1 MMPVVDGTSGADLSG
16 HKEAAMATQQHSSL
30 ESSSDRCSHIPL
42 EAAPRGHGS
51 KKIHLGWA
59 LPGLLGLAL
68 GMTGV
73 RIAGHGDQG
82 PRGAVLG
89 SNTEP
94 TALVKPSPGPKA
106 PVQVG
111 IEQEEEDLLPMA
123 LPFDDYV
130 ARKAI
135 ELRTRGVRC
144 GHRGKVEVRVLF
156 APSGMSVRAEVGT
169 PGMAPKA
176 TRCILNHVEK
186 TLIPSFRGGEER
198 AVQVSLA
205 MR

>member
-1 MMPVVDGTSGADLSG
+1 MLPVVDGTSGAELLR
-16 HKEAAMATQQHSSL
+16 HKEAAMATQQHPSP

-42 EAAPRGHGS
+42 EAAPRGRGS
-51 KKIHLGWA
+51 KKIHPGWA
-59 LPGLLGLAL
+59 LPGLLAL

-73 RIAGHGDQG
+73 RMAGHGDQG
-82 PRGAVLG
+82 PGGAVLG

-94 TALVKPSPGPKA
+94 TAPARPSSGPKA

-111 IEQEEEDLLPMA
+111 IEQEEEELLPMA

-130 ARKAI
+130 ARKAV

-169 PGMAPKA
+169 PGLAPKA
-176 TRCILNHVEK
+176 TQCILNHVEK
-186 TLIPSFRGGEER
+186 TSIPSFRGGEER